1 MVIVWVVFH
10 DISPFFVL
18 IGGFVWRWACFKGFI
33 IAKNIIFL
41 FLAFSVRLW
50 GK

>member
-1 MVIVWVVFH
+1 MCFFDWRFLFGVV
-10 DISPFFVL
+10 SAP
-18 IGGFVWRWACFKGFI
+18 FKGFI

>member
-1 MVIVWVVFH
+1 MFWLAVLFGVF
-10 DISPFFVL
+10 STPL
-18 IGGFVWRWACFKGFI
+18 KGFI
-33 IAKNIIFL
+33 ISKNIIFL

>member
-1 MVIVWVVFH
+1 MCFDWRFLFGVV
-10 DISPFFVL
+10 SVP
-18 IGGFVWRWACFKGFI
+18 FKGFI

-41 FLAFSVRLW
+41 SLAFALYLW

>member
-1 MVIVWVVFH
+1 MRF
-10 DISPFFVL
+10 D
-18 IGGFVWRWACFKGFI
+18 WRFCLALSAFKGFI

-41 FLAFSVRLW
+41 FLAFALYLW